1 MSGQPSEQRW
11 PNRSFRLLWAGSA
24 TALLGAEV
32 GELALP
38 LFALLTLEA
47 GATDLAVLR
56 VAQFAPF
63 LVLTLLLGVV
73 VDRMRRKR
81 LLIGANIGRGLLL
94 AAIVCLALAWQMPI
108 GVLAVAVFGIGTLNV
123 LSQLAD
129 FSLLPAVVPH
139 DRLADANARLT
150 STQSAMSVAG
160 SGVGGVIVQVLTAPI
175 ALATNAFAYLL
186 SAVFLAGVAVDEPR
200 SPEPVERLS
209 AWNEAKA
216 GLAFLRRNRI
226 VRDLAL
232 EAATWN
238 FANEILLL
246 GLTLHVVEHYE
257 FGAAVLG
264 GMLMAAG
271 AGAVL
276 GAMVSGRATRRFGYG
291 PSLTV
296 ALLVGNSAPLA
307 LMLTVATPSIW
318 AVATAFLALL
328 LSGFGIGLAGA
339 QAVTVRQLATPDEL
353 LGRVNAAYRF
363 LSWGMVAVGAI
374 VAGLV
379 ATLWGPAVA
388 ILVGAIGTTL
398 ATGWILASPVRRLRG
413 LGDARRFLILKPVT
427 R

>member
-1 MSGQPSEQRW
+1 MIDQSSGGRW

-24 TALLGAEV
+24 TSLLGAEV

-47 GATDLAVLR
+47 GAAEVAILR

-94 AAIVCLALAWQMPI
+94 AAIVGAALVWHVPIGALALA
-108 GVLAVAVFGIGTLNV
+108 VFGVGALTV

-129 FSLLPAVVPH
+129 FSLLPAVVPK

-160 SGVGGVIVQVLTAPI
+160 SGVGGIVVQVLTAPI
-175 ALATNAFAYLL
+175 ALAANAVTYLV
-186 SAVFLAGVAVDEPR
+186 SAVLLAGVGVDEPR
-200 SPEPVERLS
+200 RYQSIKRGS
-209 AWNEAKA
+209 AWMEAKA
-216 GLAFLRRNRI
+216 GLSFLRGNRI

-238 FANEILLL
+238 FANELLLL
-246 GLTLHVVEHYE
+246 GLTLHVVEQYE
-257 FGAAVLG
+257 IGAAILG

-271 AGAVL
+271 GGAVL
-276 GAMVSGRATRRFGYG
+276 GAMVSGRVTQRFGYG
-291 PSLTV
+291 RSLIA
-296 ALLVGNSAPLA
+296 ALFVGNSAPLA
-307 LMLTVATPSIW
+307 LVLIVITPSTW
-318 AVATAFLALL
+318 ALVAALVALA

-339 QAVTVRQLATPDEL
+339 QSVTVRQLATPAEM

-363 LSWGMVAVGAI
+363 LSWGMVAIGAI
-374 VAGLV
+374 VAGIV
-379 ATLWGPAVA
+379 ATAWGPAIA
-388 ILVGAIGTTL
+388 ILIGAIGTTL
-398 ATGWILASPVRRLRG
+398 STGWIAISPVRRLRG
-413 LGDARRFLILKPVT
+413 LGDAAPAPQAPR
-427 R
+427 